1 MQLEVIARTP
11 KGRARPTPLLFVH
24 GAYGGAWEW
33 DEHFLP
39 YFAERGWVSH
49 VYCAKVVRQ
58 AAASFMRPDP
68 WPVAGRP

>member
-33 DEHFLP
+33 D
-39 YFAERGWVSH
+39 
-49 VYCAKVVRQ
+49 
-58 AAASFMRPDP
+58 
-68 WPVAGRP
+68 AGRSSRVPRSTWGGG